1 MHMHIHMHAWICG
14 VWQVESSQG
23 LVGLSLAM
31 GLCGR
36 GVTCEHTRAA
46 SSTNRPM
53 PKSRQS
59 SLDWTGLDWT
69 GLDWTGLDWTGLDWT
84 GLDWTGLDWTGL
96 DWTGQSPQSLYTQL
110 RAAGTH
116 HVWPTHADAAAVP
129 QPEPRDTLI

>member
-69 GLDWTGLDWTGLDWT
+69 GLDWTGLDWTG
-84 GLDWTGLDWTGL
+84 
-96 DWTGQSPQSLYTQL
+96 QSPQSLYTQL